1 MAAPDGLPAPS
12 TSETLTPL
20 VRQLADQLRATRS
33 GMAVAKS
40 FPDREASV
48 RPALRSTLDAIAKAA
63 ERSQARQEA
72 IALLEN
78 RLKESEAMLSAQ
90 GARLADA
97 EGKLRASQD
106 EARRER
112 ARADDLQRRSS
123 ELLEKTQS
131 MLSEA
136 GDRLSAA
143 ETRAE
148 SAEADLE
155 YLKNF
160 VRERLGAA

>member
-1 MAAPDGLPAPS
+1 MAQPEGTISHAP
-12 TSETLTPL
+12 ETLTPL
-20 VRQLADQLRATRS
+20 VRQLAEQLRASRS
-33 GMAVAKS
+33 GTVVAKA
-40 FPDREASV
+40 FPEREAEA

-63 ERSQARQEA
+63 ERNQARQEA
-72 IALLEN
+72 IALLES
-78 RLKESEAMLSAQ
+78 RLKESEAVSSAQ
-90 GARLADA
+90 AVRLSEA
-97 EGKLRASQD
+97 EAKLRTAQD

-112 ARADDLQRRSS
+112 ARADDLQRRST

-136 GDRLSAA
+136 GDRLASAEA
-143 ETRAE
+143 RAE

-160 VRERLGAA
+160 VRDRLGA

>member
-1 MAAPDGLPAPS
+1 MNPSDRSVS

-20 VRQLADQLRATRS
+20 VRQLASQLRASRT
-33 GMAVAKS
+33 GAAVAKS
-40 FPDREASV
+40 FPERESGP
-48 RPALRSTLDAIAKAA
+48 RPALRGTLDAIAKAA
-63 ERSQARQEA
+63 ERNAARQEA
-72 IALLEN
+72 IGLLEN
-78 RLKESEAMLSAQ
+78 QIRESEAMISAQ
-90 GARLADA
+90 AARLSEA

-112 ARADDLQRRSS
+112 ARADDLQRRST
-123 ELLEKTQS
+123 ELLEKTQT

-148 SAEADLE
+148 TSEADLD
-155 YLKNF
+155 YLKDF
-160 VRERLGAA
+160 VRERLGG

>member
-1 MAAPDGLPAPS
+1 MALPDGSVSNA
-12 TSETLTPL
+12 SEALTPL
-20 VRQLADQLRATRS
+20 VRQLAEQLRATRS
-33 GMAVAKS
+33 GTVVAKS
-40 FPDREASV
+40 FPEREAAA
-48 RPALRSTLDAIAKAA
+48 RPALRTTLDAIAKAA
-63 ERSQARQEA
+63 ERNHAREEA
-72 IALLEN
+72 LALLDA
-78 RLKESEAMLSAQ
+78 RLKEMEAALSAQ
-90 GARLADA
+90 ATRLADT

-112 ARADDLQRRSS
+112 ARADEMQRRST
-123 ELLEKTQS
+123 ELLEKTQG

-143 ETRAE
+143 EARAE

-160 VRERLGAA
+160 VRDRLGA